1 MNSRILKYLILFL
14 FGGVIYGI
22 IEVCF
27 RGYSHP
33 TMIIAGGICAI
44 FMCYIINTKMP
55 FYLKVIFT
63 ASFITF
69 IEFVFGC
76 VFNLIFNMNVWD
88 YSDQPYNI
96 LGQVCPLF
104 FGLWALLS
112 VGALYL
118 IKYLSRELTKSIKN

>member
-1 MNSRILKYLILFL
+1 MNSQILKYLILFL
-14 FGGVIYGI
+14 LGGVIYGI

-63 ASFITF
+63 AGFITF